1 MIISVASG
9 NMKDILSGHWYVSDT
24 RYGTLVHASLGA
36 GRENSGKLVA
46 TVRQQAIVRGKPVV
60 EMGETP
66 AGLEIRKLWGL
77 IVERLQ
83 PIARELKEY
92 KDASI

>member
-1 MIISVASG
+1 
-9 NMKDILSGHWYVSDT
+9 
-24 RYGTLVHASLGA
+24 
-36 GRENSGKLVA
+36 LVA